1 MKTESILILFYL
13 LILFYWVCKYILMKI
28 DEKKQF
34 EQMAKNLKF
43 VHSIWSNNK
52 FNIVVQKLEEI
63 ESYKNFLDNNY
74 NLTKEERNFLIGD
87 LNRYDLFTKY
97 NISLE
102 ELYKLNA
109 EETKKLILEK
119 EEGEGK

>member
-63 ESYKNFLDNNY
+63 ESYRNFLDNNY
-74 NLTKEERNFLIGD
+74 NLTKEEKNFLLEN
-87 LNRYDLFTKY
+87 LNRYDLFIKY
-97 NISLE
+97 NVSLE

>member
-102 ELYKLNA
+102 ELYKLNV